1 MRLLLRLLLAV
12 GGLPCQAQEG
22 PPVAPEAW
30 PPIQKA
36 IQRNLGRPYVWGAS
50 GLKSFDCSGFV
61 WRSLLD
67 GGYLVKRTTARKM
80 YHSLREADPAHPRTP
95 GNLVFFD
102 DLGHVGIVEDEDS
115 FYHSATSKGTSRGA
129 FPGYWDRLVTGYR
142 SIEGLEPAPPRPV
155 KKKR

>member
-1 MRLLLRLLLAV
+1 MKSLLVLLLLLH
-12 GGLPCQAQEG
+12 GLPSPGQGEAAS
-22 PPVAPEAW
+22 APEAW
-30 PPIQKA
+30 PPIRKA
-36 IQRNLGRPYVWGAS
+36 IQGNLGRPYVWGAS

-67 GGYLVKRTTARKM
+67 GGYLLKRTTARKM
-80 YHSLREADPAHPRTP
+80 YHSLREADPKAPRKP

-129 FPGYWDRLVTGYR
+129 FPGYWGRLVTGYR
-142 SIEGLEPAPPRPV
+142 SLEGLEPAPPKIQRRS
-155 KKKR
+155 K